1 MNRLIDGTLLETRYR
16 IRGMLGEGGMSRVYL
31 ADDMRLK
38 LPVAIKENLQVS
50 PESRR
55 QFSQEAELLARLSHP
70 NLPQVT
76 DHFDDPKTGQQY
88 LVMTYI
94 AGDDLETLIK
104 RNNGPLP
111 EATALEWTRQI
122 LGALDYLHSQNPPI
136 IHRDIKPSNIKITP
150 EGKAVLVDFG
160 IAKVYDPRKGTL
172 TGALAVTS
180 GYASPEQYGQRTDA
194 RSDIYS
200 LGATLY
206 TMLTGRVPPD
216 ALLRITDTEKLVPPR
231 EVNRNLSSGAENAVL
246 RAMEVSTTRRLQNV
260 AQLRAMLEG
269 RATTTRPP
277 PTIKTN
283 RKNQQLVWLI
293 PVIGTLLLLIVGIV
307 LLTNQSPRPPIA
319 PQQTSAISLEQT
331 RAVDTQATLVALA
344 AVQTQQALNSTS
356 GEQTRAAQAEQTR
369 AAVQV
374 EQTRAVIQD
383 AQTRAAQ
390 GQATVDAQFA
400 EQTRAA
406 SANETLAANSAEQ
419 TRAAQAERTLA
430 AIQDAQT
437 RAAEVQQTLDALT
450 ASQTR
455 IAEEQALE
463 ALKIA
468 QTRAAE
474 SQATLAA
481 AQFAQTRAAET
492 FAAES
497 ARQTRIAI
505 ASAQTRIAEQATL
518 AAIQTQQADANK
530 RAADAA
536 ATYAAQTRVA
546 AQLTQEAIYREQT
559 RAAQNQNRVRH
570 WIECDP
576 DGNARLFVYTDGYDW
591 PYPPNG
597 GEVRV
602 YSNISPR
609 DGEGPMNWNDIQPKF
624 VNPHGNRN
632 VNSVDYRI
640 TVRFGDGHQEQVYLF
655 YRWPSGCS
663 AGR

>member
-1 MNRLIDGTLLETRYR
+1 MNRLADGTLLENRYR

-31 ADDMRLK
+31 ADDLRLK
-38 LPVAIKENLQVS
+38 LPVAIKENLQTS

-55 QFSQEAELLARLSHP
+55 QFIREAELLARLSHS

-111 EATALEWTRQI
+111 EATALDWTRQI
-122 LGALDYLHSQNPPI
+122 LSALDYLHSQTPPI

-231 EVNRNLSSGAENAVL
+231 EVNRNLSPNAENAVL

-269 RATTTRPP
+269 RPTTTQPP
-277 PTIKTN
+277 PTQRTK
-283 RKNQQLVWLI
+283 RKNQQLIWLI
-293 PVIGTLLLLIVGIV
+293 PIIAVLLLLIVGIV
-307 LLTNQSPRPPIA
+307 LLTNQSPRPPIP
-319 PQQTSAISLEQT
+319 PQQTSVLSLEQT
-331 RAVDTQATLVALA
+331 RSADAQATFVALA
-344 AVQTQQALNSTS
+344 AAQTQQASNNTT

-369 AAVQV
+369 V
-374 EQTRAVIQD
+374 VIQD

-390 GQATVDAQFA
+390 GQATLAAQFA

-419 TRAAQAERTLA
+419 TRAAQAEQTLA
-430 AIQDAQT
+430 ALQVAQT

-450 ASQTR
+450 ELQTR
-455 IAEEQALE
+455 VAAQQTLDAL
-463 ALKIA
+463 ALA

-474 SQATLAA
+474 SQATLVA
-481 AQFAQTRAAET
+481 AQFAQTRAAEI

-497 ARQTRIAI
+497 SRQTRVASEFIQTQIA
-505 ASAQTRIAEQATL
+505 QEATN
-518 AAIQTQQADANK
+518 AAIQTQQAEDNR

-536 ATYAAQTRVA
+536 ATSAALTRAAAQ
-546 AQLTQEAIYREQT
+546 QTQEAIYAAQT
-559 RAAQNQNRVRH
+559 RAAQNSNRVRH

-602 YSNISPR
+602 YSNISPPN
-609 DGEGPMNWNDIQPKF
+609 GEGPMNWDAIQPKS

-640 TVRFGDGHQEQVYLF
+640 TVRFGDGHQETVYLY
-655 YRWPSGCS
+655 YRWPSGCY

>member
-1 MNRLIDGTLLETRYR
+1 MIRLTDGTLLENRYR

-31 ADDMRLK
+31 ADDLRLK
-38 LPVAIKENLQVS
+38 LPVAIKENLQTS

-55 QFSQEAELLARLSHP
+55 QFTQEAELLARLSHP

-76 DHFDDPKTGQQY
+76 DHFDDAKTGRQY

-269 RATTTRPP
+269 RATTTQPP

-283 RKNQQLVWLI
+283 RKNSQLVWLI
-293 PVIGTLLLLIVGIV
+293 PVVGILLLLIVGIV
-307 LLTNQSPRPPIA
+307 LLTNQARPVP
-319 PQQTSAISLEQT
+319 PQQTSVISLEQT
-331 RAVDTQATLVALA
+331 RSADAQATLVALA
-344 AVQTQQALNSTS
+344 AAQTQQANNGVS
-356 GEQTRAAQAEQTR
+356 GEQTRAAQAEQIR
-369 AAVQV
+369 LAAQS

-390 GQATVDAQFA
+390 GQATLDAQFA

-406 SANETLAANSAEQ
+406 SANETLAANAAEQ
-419 TRAAQAERTLA
+419 TRAAQAEQTLA

-455 IAEEQALE
+455 IAEQQALE

-481 AQFAQTRAAET
+481 AQFAQTHAAET

-497 ARQTRIAI
+497 VRQTRIAN
-505 ASAQTRIAEQATL
+505 ASAQTRVAEQATT
-518 AAIQTQQADANK
+518 AAIQTQQADANR

-536 ATYAAQTRVA
+536 ATYAAQTR
-546 AQLTQEAIYREQT
+546 
-559 RAAQNQNRVRH
+559 AAQNTNRVRH

-576 DGNARLFVYTDGYDW
+576 DGNARLFVYTDGYEW

-609 DGEGPMNWNDIQPKF
+609 DGEGPMNWNDIQPKY

-632 VNSVDYRI
+632 ANSVDYRI
-640 TVRFGDGHQEQVYLF
+640 TVRFGDGHQETVYLY